1 MVYTKATGDASQ
13 FSGTCDASFMT
24 GPSMKGVTGWSFH
37 KQRAA
42 VAWKAT
48 NQTAV
53 SLFSTEAEL
62 IAVDEAT
69 RELRFL
75 HNPLLDFDIDVDM
88 STRIA
93 QDSQSTIAL
102 VESKHFNARTKQ
114 FAVDIDIDI
123 AAIRR

>member
-1 MVYTKATGDASQ
+1 
-13 FSGTCDASFMT
+13 MT

-48 NQTAV
+48 NQTIV

-69 RELRFL
+69 RNYDSCTTCF
-75 HNPLLDFDIDVDM
+75 
-88 STRIA
+88 ST
-93 QDSQSTIAL
+93 STSML
-102 VESKHFNARTKQ
+102 TCPQE
-114 FAVDIDIDI
+114 
-123 AAIRR
+123 